1 MPFLKEKEA
10 SALLKNLQRNGERKF
25 SESKLFI
32 KYYKKE
38 ESALIKACMQYLS
51 LMGYLPIR
59 NNSGLVV
66 IGNERKRA
74 IKMGTT
80 GSSDIIACSPDGKFI
95 AIECKSTKGKLTRA
109 QQEFLKKV
117 ESLGGKALVVKN
129 IDELISLLK
138 EERHGKIYNSIT
150 GK

>member
-1 MPFLKEKEA
+1 
-10 SALLKNLQRNGERKF
+10 
-25 SESKLFI
+25 
-32 KYYKKE
+32 
-38 ESALIKACMQYLS
+38 
-51 LMGYLPIR
+51 
-59 NNSGLVV
+59 
-66 IGNERKRA
+66 
-74 IKMGTT
+74 MGTT